1 MWHLYMIRCADDTLY
16 TGITTDVERRFG
28 EHADGGPKAAKYVR
42 GRGPLELVAHVEVG
56 PRRQAA
62 QLECRIKA
70 LSRIEKER
78 LLEGADGI
86 EELLEAL

>member
-1 MWHLYMIRCADDTLY
+1 MIRCADDTLY

-70 LSRIEKER
+70 LSRIEKEA
-78 LLEGADGI
+78 LLTGVSKIEQLIEG
-86 EELLEAL
+86 L

>member
-1 MWHLYMIRCADDTLY
+1 MIRCSDETLY

-42 GRGPLELVAHVEVG
+42 GRGPLELVAHIEVG

-70 LSRIEKER
+70 LSRLEKEA
-78 LLEGADGI
+78 LLEGDGRI
-86 EELLEAL
+86 ETLMEAL

>member
-70 LSRIEKER
+70 LSRIEKEA
-78 LLEGADGI
+78 LLTGVSKIEQLIEG
-86 EELLEAL
+86 L